1 MERGGRERV
10 REGRRKGMG
19 REGRRGEGEGR
30 EGRKETY
37 KKGMKEEIYEKGF
50 CLVNN

>member
-1 MERGGRERV
+1 M

-37 KKGMKEEIYEKGF
+37 KKGMKEEIYEKVF
-50 CLVNN
+50 YLVNN